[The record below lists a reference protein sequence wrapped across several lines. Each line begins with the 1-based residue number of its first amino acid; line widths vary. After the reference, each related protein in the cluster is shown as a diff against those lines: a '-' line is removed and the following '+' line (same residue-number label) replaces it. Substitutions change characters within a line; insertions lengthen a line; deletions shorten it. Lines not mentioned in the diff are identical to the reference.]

1 MTELLKLE
9 AVDRRF
15 GGLQALQNVSLTIGT
30 GEVLGLIGPNG
41 AGKTTLVNVIT
52 GVHPAT
58 AGRVVYQGQDISRHK
73 PYQTARIG
81 LARTFQIVQPFPELT
96 VLDNVSAAALFS
108 SSGTSIQQAQAFARE
123 QLDFVGLSAQAH
135 SPAASLTLAMRK
147 RLELAKA
154 LAMRPKLLFLDEVNA
169 GLNSAEVEQAM
180 SLIQKIAATGT
191 TIVLIEHLIKV
202 VVTVCSRIVVLH
214 NGQLISEGDPRQVVH
229 DPKVIEAYLG
239 QRYSQAAKEH
249 LKQAEVGHD

>member
-1 MTELLKLE
+1 
-9 AVDRRF
+9 VSRRF
-15 GGLQALQNVSLTIGT
+15 GGLQALQNVTLTVGA

-58 AGRVVYQGQDISRHK
+58 DGQVIYQGSDISRLK
-73 PYQTARIG
+73 PYQTARLG
-81 LARTFQIVQPFPELT
+81 LARTFQIVQPFPDLT

-108 SSGTSIQQAQAFARE
+108 RSGSSIRQAQEFARN
-123 QLDFVGLSAQAH
+123 QLEFVGLTAQVNA
-135 SPAASLTLAMRK
+135 PAASLTLAMRK

-154 LAMRPKLLFLDEVNA
+154 LAMQPKLLFLDEVNA

-180 SLIQKIAATGT
+180 SLIKKIAATGT
-191 TIVLIEHLIKV
+191 TIVLIEHLMKV

-229 DPKVIEAYLG
+229 DPKVVEAYLG
-239 QRYSQAAKEH
+239 QRYSQAAKDH
-249 LKQAEVGHD
+249 LKNAEVSHD